1 MRNGML
7 YGAMTVLA
15 FAAAPVAAQTDT
27 SITYYEPSGT
37 TATCHAV
44 EQAGEVRK
52 VTIKTELYAAGMIS
66 ADSAKAIALCAIPGQ
81 IGSGEMESNGS
92 RTVYEISVLPK
103 DKKTYSKV
111 IVDAYT
117 GQVLSTKQ
125 FGGLR
130 GYLGFV
136 RESAERKKNKSK
148 SP

>member
-7 YGAMTVLA
+7 YGAVTVFALA
-15 FAAAPVAAQTDT
+15 AVPVAAQTDT
-27 SITYYEPSGT
+27 NPTYYEPAGT
-37 TATCHAV
+37 TCQGVA
-44 EQAGEVRK
+44 QNGEARK
-52 VTIKTELYAAGMIS
+52 VAIKTELYAPGMIS
-66 ADSAKAIALCAIPGQ
+66 ADSAKAIALCWVPGQ
-81 IGSGEMESNGS
+81 IGSGEMESNGA

-111 IVDAYT
+111 IIDANT

-148 SP
+148 TP

>member
-7 YGAMTVLA
+7 YGAVTVLA
-15 FAAAPVAAQTDT
+15 LAAAPAAAQTDT

-37 TATCHAV
+37 TTCLGVA
-44 EQAGEVRK
+44 QTGEARK
-52 VTIKTELYAAGMIS
+52 VAIKAELYAPGMIS
-66 ADSAKAIALCAIPGQ
+66 ADSAKAVALCAIPGQ

-130 GYLGFV
+130 GYLGFI